1 MYDLHTWVLAHAG
14 SSNQALSG
22 SPIMFCWDMGFLK
35 TMTEATMTMTRLR
48 QLPMLWVTG
57 LTLWRIM

>member
-1 MYDLHTWVLAHAG
+1 
-14 SSNQALSG
+14 
-22 SPIMFCWDMGFLK
+22 MFCWDIGFLK

-48 QLPMLWVTG
+48 QFPMLWVTG